1 MKRKFALDKHDNE
14 IDLIDL
20 LKIIWSEKIKIIS
33 IILISI
39 VVSFFYIHQNPKF
52 IIGSL
57 KVRINELDKFKNYQK
72 NLYNHLRISNKEVLN
87 KIISEFEDKEEL
99 EFVLINNLKIDKNFS
114 NINKN
119 YQQSKLEHYK
129 SLFNISSSDGIDK
142 IYLNFSWVDN
152 LQAINILNQT
162 FKLIIKNFK
171 KELLIDLEYLYKDD
185 KLAEIKKDLKFTENL
200 ITQSLIAKHLNIAE
214 PLVTNNSRANI
225 HTVTFYDGYTVTFYD
240 GYKAIDKH
248 IEIIKDRNYDKIYD
262 LNDFKKKTN
271 QLIMDSDYDFFN
283 YQFLEINLKSDI
295 NSRKIY
301 ILSIFFGF
309 FLGVFYVVIS
319 NKYLLDRI
327 INVKKTN

>member
-1 MKRKFALDKHDNE
+1 MKRKLALDKHDNE
-14 IDLIDL
+14 IDLINL
-20 LKIIWSEKIKIIS
+20 LRIIWSEKIKIIF
-33 IILISI
+33 IISISI

-52 IIGSL
+52 IIGSV
-57 KVRINELDKFKNYQK
+57 KVKINELYKFQYYQK
-72 NLYNHLRISNKEVLN
+72 NLYNDLRISNKEVLN

-129 SLFNISSSDGIDK
+129 SLFNIYSSDGIDN

-171 KELLIDLEYLYKDD
+171 KELLIDLENLYKDE
-185 KLAEIKKDLKFTENL
+185 KLIQIKKDLKLIENL
-200 ITQSLIAKHLNIAE
+200 STESLIAKYLNIAE
-214 PLVTNNSRANI
+214 PLVTNNSYANANKL
-225 HTVTFYDGYTVTFYD
+225 TFYD
-240 GYKAIDKH
+240 GYKAIDMY

-262 LNDFKKKTN
+262 LNDFKKKIN
-271 QLIMDSDYDFFN
+271 QFIMDSNYNIFN
-283 YQFLEINLKSDI
+283 YQFFQIYSKSDI
-295 NSRKIY
+295 NSGKIY

-309 FLGVFYVVIS
+309 FLGVFYVIIS
-319 NKYLLDRI
+319 NKYLFDRI